1 MPVVEVGTTFSG
13 DTQALASMLGIAPR
27 SIMNKHRL
35 TVLFYVMAI
44 VTLFAI
50 GGWSVA
56 SRIESPAEMAAR
68 TAPPSASPILV
79 PVEERVLSTNVVT
92 RGTARFG
99 LPQPISLAPSVLKVN
114 TAGWI
119 TTLPALNT
127 QFKEGDVLLTTSGR
141 PVLVLEGSTPA
152 FRDLVPGI
160 SGSDVGQ
167 LEQALKRL
175 GFDPGPLDGKYDEQ
189 TSDAVAAWYKSV
201 GHTPFWPTA
210 EQLANVQL
218 LEQALG
224 DATKIKMMADNV
236 LAAADMAIE
245 TARTKA
251 ALADRMASADI
262 EAKIAERALIALDP
276 RQLASARL
284 AADSKV
290 EVGRASLKAA
300 RVEGELNYKAA
311 LEAKKVAEFDASL
324 SADRVD
330 QLATNLE
337 KAKQKLGAQV
347 PLDEIVFLPELPV
360 RTEQVTAVVGG
371 PASGPV
377 MSVTDNR
384 IAIDSALP
392 LDAAAL
398 VKPGMAVDI
407 DETSLG
413 IKTKGVVAFVDT
425 VPGTHGVDG
434 YHIYFAV
441 RVDDPPSSL
450 QGFSLRLTIPVQS
463 TRAAVI
469 TVPMSAVSLAADGK
483 SRIQVE
489 KDGGLQYLNVLPGLA
504 ADGFVQVTPEKGAL
518 EPGQMVVVGYDNIAG
533 QPAQP

>member
-1 MPVVEVGTTFSG
+1 
-13 DTQALASMLGIAPR
+13 
-27 SIMNKHRL
+27 MNKHRL
-35 TVLFYVMAI
+35 TVLFYVMALVALI
-44 VTLFAI
+44 AV
-50 GGWSVA
+50 GGWSAA

-68 TAPPSASPILV
+68 TAPPPASPILV

-99 LPQPISLAPSVLKVN
+99 LPQPISLAPSALKAN
-114 TAGWI
+114 SPGLI

-141 PVLVLEGSTPA
+141 PVLVLEGSAPA
-152 FRDLVPGI
+152 FRDLFPGI
-160 SGSDVGQ
+160 SGGDVEQ
-167 LEQALKRL
+167 LERALQRL
-175 GFDPGPLDGKYDEQ
+175 GFDPGPVDGKYDEQ

-210 EQLANVQL
+210 EQLANIQL
-218 LEQALG
+218 LEQTLG
-224 DATKIKMMADNV
+224 DATKIKMVADNV
-236 LAAADMAIE
+236 VAAADMAIE

-251 ALADRMASADI
+251 ALADRTASADI
-262 EAKIAERALIALDP
+262 EAKIAERALISLDP
-276 RQLASARL
+276 RQLASART

-290 EVGRASLKAA
+290 EVARAALKAA
-300 RVEGELNYKAA
+300 RVEGELNYQAA
-311 LEAKKVAEFDASL
+311 LEAKKVAEYDAKL
-324 SADRVD
+324 AADRVD
-330 QLATNLE
+330 RAATDLE

-360 RTEQVTAVVGG
+360 RAEQVTAVVGG

-392 LDAAAL
+392 LESAML
-398 VKPGMAVDI
+398 VRPGMAVDI

-413 IKTKGVVAFVDT
+413 IKAKGAVAAVDKT
-425 VPGTHGVDG
+425 PGTHGVDG
-434 YHIYFAV
+434 YHMYYAV

-450 QGFSLRLTIPVQS
+450 QGFSLRLTIPIQS
-463 TRAAVI
+463 TQQAVI

-483 SRIQVE
+483 SRIQVR
-489 KDGGLQYLNVLPGLA
+489 KNGKLQFITVLPGLA
-504 ADGFVQVTPEKGAL
+504 ADGFVEVTPEKGKL
-518 EPGQMVVVGYDNIAG
+518 VPGQLVVVGFENSVSSG
-533 QPAQP
+533 SRP